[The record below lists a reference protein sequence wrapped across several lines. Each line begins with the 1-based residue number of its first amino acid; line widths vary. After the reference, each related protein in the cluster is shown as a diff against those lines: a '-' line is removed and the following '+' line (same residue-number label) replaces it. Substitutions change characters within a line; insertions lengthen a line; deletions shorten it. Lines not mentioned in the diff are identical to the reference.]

1 MKIKYNRVST
11 NIQTGLRFDIDTND
25 YDLVLFDK
33 ISGKVSF
40 RERPEGKK
48 LVSLVEQ
55 GKVRELVVEDFSR
68 VGRNTG
74 EVISTLEWL
83 DNKEVNVVIR
93 NLGLESRPKGVKN
106 PIWKM
111 ISSVLSTI
119 YELEL
124 ENIKERTTT
133 GRLVYVQNGGILGR
147 PKGTEESS
155 KEFMSKP
162 KNKEIVEY
170 LNRGLKYREIMKLT
184 DSSTKTIV
192 KVKKCLDTLNLN

>member
-83 DNKEVNVVIR
+83 DNNEVNVIIR

-133 GRLVYVQNGGILGR
+133 GRLIYVQNGGILGR

-155 KEFMSKP
+155 KDFISKP
-162 KNKEIVEY
+162 KNKEIIEY

-192 KVKKCLDTLNLN
+192 KVKKCLETLKLN

>member
-1 MKIKYNRVST
+1 
-11 NIQTGLRFDIDTND
+11 
-25 YDLVLFDK
+25 VLFDK

-55 GKVRELVVEDFSR
+55 GKVKELVVEDFSR

-83 DNKEVNVVIR
+83 DSKEVNVIIR

-133 GRLVYVQNGGILGR
+133 GRLVYVQNGGVLGR
-147 PKGTEESS
+147 PKGTEESL
-155 KEFMSKP
+155 KDFMSKP

-192 KVKKCLDTLNLN
+192 KVKKSLETLNLN

>member
-83 DNKEVNVVIR
+83 DNNE
-93 NLGLESRPKGVKN
+93 
-106 PIWKM
+106 
-111 ISSVLSTI
+111 
-119 YELEL
+119 
-124 ENIKERTTT
+124 
-133 GRLVYVQNGGILGR
+133 
-147 PKGTEESS
+147 
-155 KEFMSKP
+155 
-162 KNKEIVEY
+162 
-170 LNRGLKYREIMKLT
+170 
-184 DSSTKTIV
+184 V
-192 KVKKCLDTLNLN
+192 KVCILVQMEKRTQFGK

>member
-55 GKVRELVVEDFSR
+55 GKVKELVVEDFSR

-83 DNKEVNVVIR
+83 DSKEVNVVIR

-133 GRLVYVQNGGILGR
+133 GRLVYVQNGGVLGR
-147 PKGTEESS
+147 PKGTEESL
-155 KEFMSKP
+155 KDFMSKP

-192 KVKKCLDTLNLN
+192 KVKKSLETLNLN

>member
-55 GKVRELVVEDFSR
+55 GKVKELVVEDFSR

-83 DNKEVNVVIR
+83 DTKEVNVVIR

-133 GRLVYVQNGGILGR
+133 GRLVYVQNGGVLGR
-147 PKGTEESS
+147 PKGTEESL
-155 KEFMSKP
+155 KDFMSKP

-192 KVKKCLDTLNLN
+192 KVKKSLETLNLN

>member
-55 GKVRELVVEDFSR
+55 GKVKELVVEDFSR

-93 NLGLESRPKGVKN
+93 NLGLESRPKGIKN

-133 GRLVYVQNGGILGR
+133 GRLVYVQNGGVLGR

-155 KEFMSKP
+155 KDFMSKP

-192 KVKKCLDTLNLN
+192 KVKKCLETLNLN

>member
-55 GKVRELVVEDFSR
+55 GKVKELVVEDFSR

-83 DNKEVNVVIR
+83 DSKEVNVIIR

-133 GRLVYVQNGGILGR
+133 GRLVYVQNGGVLGR
-147 PKGTEESS
+147 PKGTEESL
-155 KEFMSKP
+155 KDFMSKP

-192 KVKKCLDTLNLN
+192 KVKKSLETLNLN